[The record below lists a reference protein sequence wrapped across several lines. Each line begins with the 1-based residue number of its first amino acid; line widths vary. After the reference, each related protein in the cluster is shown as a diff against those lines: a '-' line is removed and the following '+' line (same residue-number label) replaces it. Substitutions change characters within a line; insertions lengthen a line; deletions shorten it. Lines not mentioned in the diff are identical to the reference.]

1 MSNFSPFVEKFH
13 LLNENYT
20 KMQVFNNK
28 LIHRNKDDNRGIDA
42 NLLGIDN
49 TRQITEVLQGAI
61 YSDFSENGRILS
73 LNEISLKIGI
83 ELSLMTYIRIGQAL
97 TFLNSK
103 IKKRTLTNGL
113 AISLLFFLKRS
124 EKCSKMYRT
133 ILTEGANPAK
143 KN

>member
-1 MSNFSPFVEKFH
+1 
-13 LLNENYT
+13 
-20 KMQVFNNK
+20 MQVFNNK

-73 LNEISLKIGI
+73 LNEISLKLCI

-103 IKKRTLTNGL
+103 IKKCTMH
-113 AISLLFFLKRS
+113 ID
-124 EKCSKMYRT
+124 
-133 ILTEGANPAK
+133 
-143 KN
+143 